1 MWFPTDSEKQQHQQQ
16 GCSDRHHQN
25 VTRNRADELEPSLRM
40 YEDEMAAI
48 ERLALRRPAIQ
59 HVVTHGLD
67 SVR

>member
-1 MWFPTDSEKQQHQQQ
+1 MVPDRLCKALAPAARLLD
-16 GCSDRHHQN
+16 DRHHQN

>member
-1 MWFPTDSEKQQHQQQ
+1 MLD
-16 GCSDRHHQN
+16 DRHHQN